1 MAYSGLVPDVLVLDE
16 VHNFA
21 IPTEILAMLMKYRT
35 DVKIIIMSATLDP
48 AIFQEYFSH
57 ISSDIPVI
65 KIPGR
70 TYPVTKYFNP
80 AENYIESIATQYK
93 EGKNILFFV
102 PGKREIED
110 NIALLRAKLGPD
122 AEIFPLHAD
131 LPKEEQQ
138 KLLIKATHTIDND
151 NGEVVQ
157 THLVQSANSKPRI
170 IVATNVAEESIT
182 IPYIDMVM
190 DLGTHKVARYNNLGI
205 QELRLENTAQANCL
219 QRAGR
224 AGRTHPGVYVRANDT
239 SFEELPK
246 YPEAPIERE
255 MLDKYILILLA
266 NNIDIVKLYEEEA
279 LNDRQLF
286 FHGFNKKLL
295 DISYYRLTQIGAID
309 QAKNITPL
317 GRDLLKFPLDIYHA
331 RMLRESIKRMCVEDM
346 IYMTAILE
354 KK

>member
-1 MAYSGLVPDVLVLDE
+1 MRMAYSGLVPDVLVLDE

-80 AENYIESIATQYK
+80 SENYIESISTQHK

-110 NIALLRAKLGPD
+110 NIALIRAKLGPD

-138 KLLIKATHTIDND
+138 KLLTKTTD
-151 NGEVVQ
+151 
-157 THLVQSANSKPRI
+157 KPRV
-170 IVATNVAEESIT
+170 IVCTNVAEESIT